1 MSNYFFPIVKKTT
14 TPFNP
19 YTSNITTRPCTT
31 NGYPTSLFT
40 GKSRYCDAPAEV
52 LYSIYYLYQDIS
64 PYNTTP
70 NILNTYTAGHTAYSD
85 YYGPKNINI
94 IRHGEKGSEI
104 YHLDLNGAYRA
115 CNMAD
120 YLNYL
125 AQSGNPISYIVTCNP
140 GPYTL
145 SDPSMRPQQT
155 IMAASFLLNIPMF
168 IFSGSYDPSG
178 VTAQHIFDASSG
190 NPFNGLNILI
200 CWEHGNIQQ
209 LSLNL
214 ACAAL
219 QAGRIATSIIGPSA
233 DPSYNG
239 VYKLFESSGDVLS
252 NFNPFPYGCTC
263 PNGNYDFSSNYYSP
277 YPTNPYGPPSYAQQ
291 IIGPLDMSDNIFKYM
306 PYWNTNDFDQQ
317 INFVFDGSS
326 NLTFTMTQEANSL
339 NTCQTNCNIQ
349 IGMYQ
354 IPTDG
359 STSTPHYIGETS
371 CEIPHT

>member
-19 YTSNITTRPCTT
+19 YTSSITTRPCTT

-52 LYSIYYLYQDIS
+52 LYSIYYLYQNIS

-70 NILNTYTAGHTAYSD
+70 NILNTYDAEHTAYSD
-85 YYGPKNINI
+85 YYGPKNITI

-125 AQSGNPISYIVTCNP
+125 AQSGNPISYIITCNP
-140 GPYTL
+140 SPYNTY
-145 SDPSMRPQQT
+145 PSMRPQQT

-178 VTAQHIFDASSG
+178 VTAQQIFDASSG

-209 LSLNL
+209 LCLNL
-214 ACAAL
+214 GCAAL
-219 QAGRIATSIIGPSA
+219 QAGRIPTSNIGPSA
-233 DPSYNG
+233 TVPSYNG
-239 VYKLFESSGDVLS
+239 IYNFFYNSGIQTSSNS
-252 NFNPFPYGCTC
+252 TC
-263 PNGNYDFSSNYYSP
+263 PNGNFDTSSNYYSP
-277 YPTNPYGPPSYAQQ
+277 SPINLGPPSYAQQ
-291 IIGPLDMSDNIFKYM
+291 VIGPLDITDHIFKYM
-306 PYWNTNDFDQQ
+306 PYWNTYDFDQQ
-317 INFVFDGSS
+317 LNLLFDGSS

-339 NTCQTNCNIQ
+339 NTCYASCNIQ

-354 IPTDG
+354 YPSNQTATI
-359 STSTPHYIGETS
+359 HYIGETS
-371 CEIPHT
+371 CETPHT